1 MYSPKTETGKKLESA
16 GLIEWV
22 NDMPYVKVMI
32 LELDGRNRRLYA
44 TVYSDKYRDRLD
56 VGYFEDSGPKEDQ
69 VFAVSFTSSMLIPI
83 AVF

>member
-1 MYSPKTETGKKLESA
+1 MYDPKTETGKKLADA

-22 NDMPYVKVMI
+22 NSVPYMRVRI

-44 TVYSDKYRDRLD
+44 TVYSDKYRDRID
-56 VGYFEDSGPKEDQ
+56 VGYYKDSAPDVEQ

-83 AVF
+83 AIF